1 MTGLPYFFISKL
13 AAPMFVVRCTLLF
26 LALYS
31 SLPLEAQRY
40 RGVSIKN
47 GKTKRYKE
55 STRWTHEVQCAMK
68 FPNARGVSQSPWF
81 SKANLSD
88 YTHYFTAANLAYY
101 ASPNNK
107 YAFGVE
113 LYYDVNERAEI
124 DRYNIVRSIRKE
136 MLSGLIQFRYYW
148 YKPGDPGD
156 ENYWL
161 YSGAGMGAS
170 TVQLTSRGNISYY
183 PLDEDFQDWKYK
195 SNFQYQVV
203 VLGMI
208 GGLANFRFVGE
219 LGYGTLF
226 IAKAGVNYRFPSK

>member
-1 MTGLPYFFISKL
+1 
-13 AAPMFVVRCTLLF
+13 MFVTRLTLLLF
-26 LALYS
+26 ALCS
-31 SLPLEAQRY
+31 SLPLVAQRY
-40 RGVSIKN
+40 NGVSIKN
-47 GKTKRYKE
+47 SKTRQYKE

-88 YTHYFTAANLAYY
+88 YTHYFTGANLAYY
-101 ASPNNK
+101 ASPRNK

-124 DRYNIVRSIRKE
+124 DPYNIVRFELKD
-136 MLSGLIQFRYYW
+136 MLSALVQFRYYW

-156 ENYWL
+156 DNYWL

-170 TVQLTSRGNISYY
+170 TVQITSRGVSGYY
-183 PLDEDFQDWKYK
+183 PLEEDFLDWRYK
-195 SNFQYQVV
+195 NTLQYQTV
-203 VLGMI
+203 VLGII
-208 GGLANFRFVGE
+208 GGLADFRFVGE

-226 IAKAGVNYRFPSK
+226 IVKAGVNYRFPSK